1 MRSLFSRSTVLGLVA
16 GTALS
21 MAAMA
26 AQETPS
32 TNTTPSGSGVT
43 FVNGSSRQITFYT
56 RFGSSGGSCEGQ
68 PKSQTVSIGP
78 SQTVSVD
85 SGDSKVCFCLQVPE
99 RRGCPSGW
107 SEVKPG
113 GTRHLG

>member
-1 MRSLFSRSTVLGLVA
+1 MRRLFSRSMVLGLVA
-16 GTALS
+16 GAALS
-21 MAAMA
+21 TAAMA
-26 AQETPS
+26 AD
-32 TNTTPSGSGVT
+32 TPSGGGVT
-43 FVNGSSRQITFYT
+43 FVNGSNRQITFYT

-68 PKSQTVSIGP
+68 PKAQTVSIGP
-78 SQTVSVD
+78 NQTVSVD

-107 SEVKPG
+107 SEVKAG